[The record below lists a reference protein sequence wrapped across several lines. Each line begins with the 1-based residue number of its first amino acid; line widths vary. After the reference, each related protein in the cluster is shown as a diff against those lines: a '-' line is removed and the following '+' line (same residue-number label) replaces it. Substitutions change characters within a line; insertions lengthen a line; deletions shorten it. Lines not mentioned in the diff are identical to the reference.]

1 MVARALGTNMARA
14 PRNTSAVD
22 AIRAG
27 LPWMIWKPDRLT
39 ITSLPRFQSRPRVCE
54 VLWERN
60 AVEMR
65 DGVFDFRQG

>member
-1 MVARALGTNMARA
+1 V
-14 PRNTSAVD
+14 VY